1 MAIYLVRHGSDDD
14 KYRGGWSELGLT
26 EEGIEQSKQLGKYL
40 SKNGQKYQI
49 DTLISSDLRRA
60 IETVSEI
67 EIKLNISAVLSPEWR
82 ETNNGDLAG
91 MLNSEALIKYPGL
104 FFSNLQMDQQ
114 YPGGESPMEFYKRIK
129 DSFYQLSSEIIDGKI
144 GPNVMIVTHGGVINI
159 IYYIINKLEWTNK
172 SPAFCKISNTG
183 IHSIEY
189 IEDNWKVVQSNQI
202 EHLL

>member
-1 MAIYLVRHGSDDD
+1 MLIYLVRHGSDDD

-40 SKNGQKYQI
+40 SKNRQKYQI
-49 DTLISSDLRRA
+49 DTLISSDLRRT

-104 FFSNLQMDQQ
+104 FLTLYKWISSILEEKVLWSFIKESKLLFTSLVLKLLMVKLVQM
-114 YPGGESPMEFYKRIK
+114 
-129 DSFYQLSSEIIDGKI
+129 L
-144 GPNVMIVTHGGVINI
+144 
-159 IYYIINKLEWTNK
+159 
-172 SPAFCKISNTG
+172 
-183 IHSIEY
+183 
-189 IEDNWKVVQSNQI
+189 
-202 EHLL
+202 

>member
-1 MAIYLVRHGSDDD
+1 
-14 KYRGGWSELGLT
+14 
-26 EEGIEQSKQLGKYL
+26 
-40 SKNGQKYQI
+40 
-49 DTLISSDLRRA
+49 
-60 IETVSEI
+60 
-67 EIKLNISAVLSPEWR
+67 
-82 ETNNGDLAG
+82 
-91 MLNSEALIKYPGL
+91 
-104 FFSNLQMDQQ
+104 MDQQ